1 MNKDKHIY
9 THTQPHTLTQ
19 KNTHTLSHDHVM
31 DYALSHELTS
41 TSNYVDFTKLLYY
54 SLIES

>member
-19 KNTHTLSHDHVM
+19 TNTHTHTLSHDHVM

-41 TSNYVDFTKLLYY
+41 ASNYVDFTKLLYY
-54 SLIES
+54 SLI